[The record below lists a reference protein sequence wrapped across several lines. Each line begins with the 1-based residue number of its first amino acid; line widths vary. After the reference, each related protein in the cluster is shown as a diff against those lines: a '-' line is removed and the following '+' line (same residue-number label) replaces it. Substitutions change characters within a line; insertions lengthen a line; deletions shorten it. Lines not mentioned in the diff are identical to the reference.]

1 MKKIVYLL
9 LLIVMSLGLVA
20 CGGGDDEPPVIEKYT
35 ITFKQTGYDDVYR
48 QVEEGKTLA
57 VSDIPVI
64 QGNGKVG
71 YTIAWDVT
79 DFTTITDD
87 ATVNAVETPNVY
99 NITINNAGGVGDANM
114 QVTFDAT
121 YSVTEPT
128 RDGFDFVKWVRV
140 GAGAET
146 DFAASGTYTIADSIV
161 IKAVWAEQTN
171 RLVLKGITKLDIVG
185 YAMLGQ
191 VQTVDGGVAID
202 MKSNV
207 LFTAPTPTRSG
218 EYFACWVDAEGK
230 YVELPDYITEDM
242 EVTALFETIQA
253 GKNIV
258 VFIEDG
264 YTPVIK
270 HVTNGSALT
279 DIPAVQTQEAGFSI
293 TWDADLSNVTEN
305 MIVKTTKT
313 EMTYKIYYRC
323 DNSKIAHLVEEFDL
337 KYDEGL
343 DCYYQEVKYLDSF
356 ELVDEII
363 DNNYNLVGWEDL
375 EGNEF
380 ADADRYTLT
389 EDIHLFE
396 VTELKSDDDMTND
409 ENQWSPKD

>member
-20 CGGGDDEPPVIEKYT
+20 CGGGDEPPVTEKYT
-35 ITFKQTGYDDVYR
+35 ITFKQTGYDDVIR

-57 VSDIPVI
+57 TSEIPVI
-64 QGNGKVG
+64 QGPGKTG

-79 DFTTITDD
+79 DFATITDD

-99 NITINNAGGVGDANM
+99 NITINNAGGEGDTSK
-114 QVTFDAT
+114 QVTFDAQYT
-121 YSVTEPT
+121 LTEPT
-128 RDGFDFVKWVRV
+128 RAGFDFVKWVRV

-146 DFAASGTYTIADSIV
+146 EFAASGTYTIAESIV

-171 RLVLKGITKLDIVG
+171 RLILKGITKLDIVD

-191 VQTVDGGVAID
+191 VQTVEGGVAID
-202 MKSNV
+202 MKSND
-207 LFTAPTPTRSG
+207 LFTAPNPIRSG
-218 EYFACWVDAEGK
+218 VYFACWVDADGK

-264 YTPVIK
+264 QLPVIK
-270 HVTNGSALT
+270 HVTNGTALT
-279 DIPAVQTQEAGFSI
+279 DIPAVQTQEPGYSI
-293 TWDADLSNVTEN
+293 TWNADLSNVTEN
-305 MIVKTTKT
+305 MVVKTVKT
-313 EMTYKIYYRC
+313 EKVYKIFYRC
-323 DNSKIAHLVEEFDL
+323 AASKVAHLVEEFDL
-337 KYDEGL
+337 KLDEGTG
-343 DCYYQEVKYLDSF
+343 CYYQEVKYLDSF

-363 DNNYNLVGWEDL
+363 DNNFNLVGWEDI

-380 ADADRYTLT
+380 ASADRYTLT
-389 EDIHLFE
+389 EDVHVFE
-396 VTELKSDDDMTND
+396 VTELKSEDDMTND
-409 ENQWSPKD
+409 DNQWSPAD